1 VVRTALQLKWLSL
14 LGVVVVL
21 VVAFAWLGRWQLD
34 VAKSKGHHAVKVLP
48 TAPLASV
55 ATPQRPFLN
64 KQFDR
69 HVTVTGSYDA
79 SRQLLV
85 PSKAEPG
92 QPSARGFWVL
102 TALRTPAGDLVPV
115 LRGWSASA
123 SVPAPPAGPVSLT
136 GTIAPAEPA
145 PDGTPESMPAGQIQ
159 AADTAD
165 VVNLWGGPL
174 YNLLLFPSGPAPA
187 GLVAVPAPSP
197 DTGGGV
203 ALLNAA
209 YAVQWW
215 LFALF
220 AVLLWWNMVR
230 QAAADPDLALENPAP
245 EDPPTGVDDD
255 ERLPVPAKG
264 HTQS

>member
-1 VVRTALQLKWLSL
+1 MLRTALQPRWLGL

-21 VVAFAWLGRWQLD
+21 VAAFAWLGRWQLD
-34 VAKSKGHHAVKVLP
+34 VAKSKGHHTFTVLP
-48 TAPLASV
+48 TAPLTSV
-55 ATPQRPFLN
+55 VSPQRPFLN

-69 HVTVTGSYDA
+69 TVTVTGSYDP

-92 QPSARGFWVL
+92 RPSVRGFWVL

-115 LRGWSASA
+115 LRGWSASV
-123 SVPAPPAGPVSLT
+123 SVPAPPAGTVSLS

-145 PDGTPESMPAGQIQ
+145 PDGTPETMPAGQIQ

-165 VVNLWGGPL
+165 VVNVWGGPL
-174 YNLLLFPSGPAPA
+174 YNLLLFPSGAPPS
-187 GLVAVPAPSP
+187 GLVAVPAPAP

-215 LFALF
+215 LFAVF
-220 AVLLWWNMVR
+220 ALLLWWNMVR
-230 QAAADPDLALENPAP
+230 QATSDTEVDPDLADPAAK
-245 EDPPTGVDDD
+245 DDGPP
-255 ERLPVPAKG
+255 LPVPAKG
-264 HTQS
+264 HALS